1 MHAFVILNRFQ
12 TKPYSMKQLYAKTLI
27 HVSFVLLFTFIAL
40 TGWSQ
45 QFRTVNSG
53 NYITALTKDNVGNLY
68 FTIFNSGG
76 SVYDVVKYN
85 PTSGSSTTIYTGLQN
100 SGKDHPFGLTID
112 SKGDVFIA
120 GSNVDNKVIKLT
132 YNSTNNTYTA
142 ADFMAGTYINAI
154 AIDQD
159 DNFYTSEYLQATGVY
174 RIVRYSPGATSG
186 GTVLYDNIPIGAGY
200 SNTTSIVVTPNKDV
214 YFNMPFGL
222 PSDPDHGEVIKI
234 SAADNYATP
243 VTISSGKYST
253 SIAMDPAGNLYVSEY
268 DAASSSYILNK
279 YTDATGMPTSLYTLD
294 YELNFF
300 PWGIIAINSKNV
312 YFATGSSTA
321 HPGGALIQMFDNPE
335 LQATN
340 ITISN
345 QTTTDATL
353 SWTNGTGE
361 KRTVFVA
368 ALDGGTPGVVNNTTY
383 NANSQFG
390 SGAAD
395 NTGLWYCVYNGQ
407 GNTVTVTG
415 LQAGQTYR
423 VMVLDYNGVPG
434 SEIYNTA
441 TATGN
446 PVNFDE
452 LALPVS
458 WENFEVHHQ
467 KGKYTW
473 DWQIGVE
480 SQIAYYVP
488 QYSLDGSHYIDAGKV
503 SAKEPSLHYQFSK
516 EIAGKGLLYFRV
528 QSVENSGKEAYSE
541 VKTLYGSTSS
551 LHVYPNPAHTYINV
565 VAADKGLLSIYSMS
579 GQLILRKKLVAGT
592 NKVQLDGLAAG
603 VYIGKMNNM
612 NFTFVKR

>member
-1 MHAFVILNRFQ
+1 MKYFY
-12 TKPYSMKQLYAKTLI
+12 TKTFARL
-27 HVSFVLLFTFIAL
+27 SFVLLFTFTAL
-40 TGWSQ
+40 VGWSQ

-53 NYITALTKDNVGNLY
+53 YYITALTKDDAGFLY
-68 FTIFNSGG
+68 FTKFNSAT
-76 SVYDVVKYN
+76 SLYDVVKYD
-85 PTSGSSTTIYTGLQN
+85 PVSATETSIYAGLHFDIN
-100 SGKDHPFGLTID
+100 YPFGLAVD
-112 SKGDVFIA
+112 SQGDVFVA
-120 GSNVDNKVIKLT
+120 AANADNKVIKLT
-132 YNSTNNTYTA
+132 YNSIDNSYTA
-142 ADFMAGTYINAI
+142 TDFMAGTYINAI

-159 DNFYTSEYLQATGVY
+159 DNFYTSEYVQATGVY

-186 GTVLYDNIPIGAGY
+186 GAVLYDNIPSGAGY
-200 SNTTSIVVTPNKDV
+200 SNTTSIVVAPNQDV
-214 YFNMPFGL
+214 YFNMPFN
-222 PSDPDHGEVIKI
+222 SSTADQGEVIKI

-243 VTISSGKYST
+243 VTISSGRYST
-253 SIAMDPAGNLYVSEY
+253 AVALDPTGNLYVSEY
-268 DAASSSYILNK
+268 DAASSNFILNK
-279 YTDATGMPTSLYTLD
+279 YTGATGTPTSLYTLD
-294 YELNFF
+294 DAADFF
-300 PWGIIAINSKNV
+300 SWGIVAVNSKNV
-312 YFATGSSTA
+312 YFTTGSSTA
-321 HPGGALIQMFDNPE
+321 HRGGALIQMFDNPE

-340 ITISN
+340 ITVSN

-368 ALDGGTPGVVNNTTY
+368 ALDAGTPGVLNNTTY
-383 NANSQFG
+383 SANSQFG
-390 SGAAD
+390 SGTAD

-407 GNTVTVTG
+407 GNTVTVTS

-434 SEIYNTA
+434 LEIYNTA

-452 LALPVS
+452 VTLPVS

-480 SQIAYYVP
+480 SQISYYVP

-503 SAKEPSLHYQFSK
+503 SAKEASLHYQFSK

-541 VKTLYGSTSS
+541 VKTLYGSASS
-551 LHVYPNPAHTYINV
+551 LHFYPNPAHTYINV

-603 VYIGKMNNM
+603 IYIGKINNM
-612 NFTFVKR
+612 SFKFVKQ